1 MADRP
6 TAYLVDGSA
15 YVYRAFFAIR
25 QQLSTSTGVPTNAV
39 FGFKNMLQKLL
50 RQEQPQY
57 LAVVFDERGPT
68 FRHAFDPTY
77 KANRK
82 PMPDDLAA
90 QLPYIHRLVQAFN
103 IPTLSLQGYEADD
116 IIGTLAR
123 RFTDQGYDVVIVS
136 GDKDLCQLVNDHVIM
151 LDTMKDQRIGVAE
164 VEERFGVE
172 PARVIEVLGLMGDTS
187 DNVPGVP
194 GVGEK
199 TAKQLIATF
208 GTIEE
213 VLARVEEV
221 KQPKLRERLKEHAE
235 SARRSRQQV
244 TLDLE
249 VPIDIALAELSV
261 DGGDIE
267 ALRTLY
273 DELEF
278 RADAQSLSTTPAAA
292 PPTVTKQYRAIVRLD
307 DLDSEIA
314 ALRQSEGFAIDTET
328 TNQDPMRA
336 ELVGISLAHRPHEAV
351 YIPLMHTYLGAPQQ
365 LDKAVVLE
373 RLRPLL
379 EDPTLPKYGQNIKY
393 DLIVLQRQGVTLRG
407 IAFDTMVAGY
417 LLNPSRRA
425 NNLDAL
431 AREYLQYTPIS
442 YEDVAGKGAKQIT
455 FDQVAVETATTYSA
469 EDADVA
475 LLLREKQ
482 QPCLVEHGL
491 DHLFHEVEMP
501 LIDVLAALE
510 MRGIMIDAPY
520 LRDMSMRLQ
529 GNMDVLMRDIFQL
542 AGEEFNVNSSQQL
555 QQILFDKLG
564 LPPGKKTKSGGYST
578 DVSVLENLAYE
589 HELPRCILDYRHLA
603 KMKSTYVDALP
614 QLIHPETGRIHT
626 SLNQTI
632 TETGRLSSSNP
643 NLQNIPIR
651 SELGREIRRA
661 FIAAP
666 GHQLVSADYSQIE
679 LRLLAHFSEDA
690 VLVDAFQQQQD
701 IHTRTAME
709 VFDVDTEAVD
719 GDMRRM
725 AKTVN
730 FGIIYGLS
738 PFGLAQRLHIGNDE
752 ARRYIDSYFA
762 RYPRVKAYLDS
773 IIEQAREQGYVTTLL
788 QRRRYLPDIHHRN
801 RTVRDAAE
809 RTATNMPFQGSAADL
824 IKLAMIQLHK
834 QIEDE
839 HLPCTMLLQIHDEL
853 LFEIPDNAVDEMI
866 PRIRDSME
874 HVWPLRVPLTVDVG
888 QGLNWAEAH

>member
-50 RQEQPQY
+50 RQERPQY

-68 FRHAFDPTY
+68 FRHEFDPTY

-123 RFTDQGYDVVIVS
+123 RFTDQGYDIVIVS
-136 GDKDLCQLVNDHVIM
+136 GDKDLCQLVNEHVIM
-151 LDTMKDQRIGVAE
+151 LDTMKDQRVGVAE
-164 VEERFGVE
+164 VQERFGVE

-221 KQPKLRERLKEHAE
+221 KQAKLRERLKEHAE
-235 SARRSRQQV
+235 SARRSLQQV

-249 VPIDIALAELSV
+249 VPIDIPVAELSV
-261 DGGDIE
+261 DGVDIE

-278 RADAQSLSTTPAAA
+278 RADLQSLSTEPAVD
-292 PPTVTKQYRAIVRLD
+292 PPTVTKQYRAIVTLD
-307 DLDSEIA
+307 DLDAEIV

-336 ELVGISLAHRPHEAV
+336 ELVGISLAHMPHEAV

-455 FDQVAVETATTYSA
+455 FDQVAVEVATTYSA

-482 QPCLVEHGL
+482 QPRLVEYGL

-501 LIDVLAALE
+501 LVDVLAALE
-510 MRGIMIDAPY
+510 MRGILIDAPY
-520 LRDMSMRLQ
+520 LRNMSMQLQ
-529 GNMDVLMRDIFQL
+529 GNMEVLMRDIFQL
-542 AGEEFNVNSSQQL
+542 AGSEFNVNSSQQL

-578 DVSVLENLAYE
+578 DVSVLESLAYE
-589 HELPRCILDYRHLA
+589 HELPRLILDYRHLA

-614 QLIHPETGRIHT
+614 QLMHPETGRIHT

-666 GHQLVSADYSQIE
+666 GYQLVSADYSQIE
-679 LRLLAHFSEDA
+679 LRLLAHFSEDG

-738 PFGLAQRLHIGNDE
+738 PFGLAQRLHIGNDQ

-762 RYPRVKAYLDS
+762 RYPGVKAYLDS

-801 RTVRDAAE
+801 RTVREAAE
-809 RTATNMPFQGSAADL
+809 RTAINMPFQGSAADL

-866 PRIRDSME
+866 PRIREAME

-888 QGLNWAEAH
+888 QGQNWAEAH